1 MSKKMGRPR
10 LPARDVRGE
19 VIMLRLR
26 SDEKRAIMRAA
37 RKSGEPCAVWMRE
50 LLLRAA
56 RRVGGSASR

>member
-10 LPARDVRGE
+10 LPAGEIRGE

-37 RKSGEPCAVWMRE
+37 RKSGEPYAAWMRE

-56 RRVGGSASR
+56 RRAGGSASR

>member
-10 LPARDVRGE
+10 LPTRDVRGE

-26 SDEKRAIMRAA
+26 SDEKREIMRAA
-37 RKSGEPCAVWMRE
+37 RKSGEPYAAWMRE

-56 RRVGGSASR
+56 RRAGADASR